1 MVSYALA
8 GILVA
13 IGHHQFYQGL
23 KGEPENSATWTVG
36 DYVLDPQQRTIFVGT
51 TLTFLAK
58 FFFGLCVG
66 RAFDQQL
73 WFTIH
78 RKLIKIKGLDALFSV
93 LGDPIAL
100 LAPEMLLRAK
110 TAVFV
115 AVIAWCLSIS
125 VTAVPGAISIVPS
138 DKLSEILVTVPTID
152 LAFPNQQNH
161 LPLADYDPLRT

>member
-1 MVSYALA
+1 MVSYSLA

-23 KGEPENSATWTVG
+23 NGKPVSSTAWAIG

-66 RAFDQQL
+66 KAFDQQL

-115 AVIAWCLSIS
+115 AVIAWCLSIL
-125 VTAVPGAISIVPS
+125 VTAVPGAISVVPS
-138 DKLSEILVTVPTID
+138 DKLSEISVIVPTID
-152 LAFPNQQNH
+152 LAFSTQQNQ
-161 LPLADYDPLRT
+161 LPLADYDPLSA